1 MTTESASE
9 GAAATPPATPETAAA
24 APAKGPGLGAIAE
37 KLDAKPY
44 SGIPLE
50 NRRNWVVPRW
60 LKDAFFAFCVACL
73 IAVVASK
80 ATEHWGGQLERA
92 KAAIEADDLESRP
105 APDFKLPLRGGGEL
119 SLSQL
124 QGKLVLVNFW
134 ASWCAPCREEEP
146 SLAAL
151 ARAFDP
157 GTLEVVA
164 LSVDD
169 GWDPIEKFF
178 GGRTPVY
185 RVLFDEGAK
194 TSLKFGTSKFPESYL
209 LDARGT
215 LKLKFVGPR
224 NWMDP
229 AMFTL
234 FQELGAKRQLGPRT
248 PPVGAPAG
256 PGAAPMKAPAAGKPG

>member
-1 MTTESASE
+1 MTTESPTA
-9 GAAATPPATPETAAA
+9 GADTPGAPKAPAAAQAA
-24 APAKGPGLGAIAE
+24 GPGLAAIAG

-73 IAVVASK
+73 LAVVASK

-92 KAAIEADDLESRP
+92 KAAIEADDLEVRP

-119 SLSQL
+119 ALSQL

-134 ASWCAPCREEEP
+134 ASWCAPCRDEEP

-157 GTLEVVA
+157 STLEVVA

-178 GGRTPVY
+178 GGRTPAY

-194 TSLKFGTSKFPESYL
+194 TSLKYGTSKFPESYL
-209 LDARGT
+209 LDAKGT

-224 NWMDP
+224 NWVDP

-234 FQELGAKRQLGPRT
+234 FQELGARRQVGPPRT
-248 PPVGAPAG
+248 PSMAP
-256 PGAAPMKAPAAGKPG
+256 PGALKPAAAGKPG

>member
-1 MTTESASE
+1 MTTESPI
-9 GAAATPPATPETAAA
+9 AAAEEP
-24 APAKGPGLGAIAE
+24 
-37 KLDAKPY
+37 DAKPY

-60 LKDAFFAFCVACL
+60 LKDAFFAFAVACL
-73 IAVVASK
+73 VAVGASK
-80 ATEHWGGQLERA
+80 SAQHWGGKVERA
-92 KAAIEADDLESRP
+92 KAAIEADDLEPRP
-105 APDFKLPLRGGGEL
+105 APDFKLPVRGGGEL
-119 SLSQL
+119 ALGQL

-134 ASWCAPCREEEP
+134 ASWCAPCRDEEP

-157 GTLEVVA
+157 STLEVVA

-169 GWDPIEKFF
+169 GWEQIEKFF
-178 GGRTPVY
+178 GGRTPAY

-194 TSLKFGTSKFPESYL
+194 TSMKYGTSKFPESYL
-209 LDARGT
+209 LDERGT

-229 AMFTL
+229 SVFTL
-234 FQELGAKRQLGPRT
+234 FQELGAKRLLGPR
-248 PPVGAPAG
+248 PMPAGGPRGAPV
-256 PGAAPMKAPAAGKPG
+256 PAPAAGKAG